1 MQVNVHR
8 IVGVKVFDFSRLGSG
23 GDFLTVRLLGDG
35 GEVVLF
41 VQVDE
46 AGKVS
51 EMLDV
56 VRQQLNA
63 VARRGN

>member
-8 IVGVKVFDFSRLGSG
+8 IVGVKVFDFSHLDK

-56 VRQQLNA
+56 ARQQLNV
-63 VARRGN
+63 VARRK